1 MKGEIDINK
10 LLEMETGTKIKY
22 SAQTFH
28 DGVFLI
34 GGIFGGQKV
43 LIRADGEI
51 IPENKDNPFL
61 FTDSK
66 LTRNAVRRVR
76 NKDSLLGRLIL
87 DWLVELFS
95 TYLFFKDSRITLLL
109 SLWVMGTYVFKMFL
123 YYGYL
128 LMLAGLQK
136 VPNLGLVVPS

>member
-34 GGIFGGQKV
+34 GRIFGGQKV

-109 SLWVMGTYVFKMFL
+109 SLWVMGTYVFKTFL